1 MEVLEPIDEIGALQ
15 VRRDNCRVTV
25 DGGRLVVSP
34 DLSNFSQLDKAKT
47 IAIRGIRG
55 LAETPLSAVGVN
67 FRFQS
72 PEAVASLQPIL
83 RHPSDDDLSDT
94 GFSIIARNHRRTV
107 EWAAG
112 VVNISIDCTKDNR
125 VIVLFNFELLLSE
138 FEQLASW
145 LTCPTSEFKATA
157 SRLLKSYLRIEPEG
171 LCDGTED

>member
-1 MEVLEPIDEIGALQ
+1 MLSAQTFLTFRSWIRPKRSQFAGFE
-15 VRRDNCRVTV
+15 
-25 DGGRLVVSP
+25 
-34 DLSNFSQLDKAKT
+34 DLPKH
-47 IAIRGIRG
+47 
-55 LAETPLSAVGVN
+55 PLSAVGVN

-94 GFSIIARNHRRTV
+94 GFSIIARSHRRTV

-112 VVNISIDCTKDNR
+112 VVNISIDGTKDNR